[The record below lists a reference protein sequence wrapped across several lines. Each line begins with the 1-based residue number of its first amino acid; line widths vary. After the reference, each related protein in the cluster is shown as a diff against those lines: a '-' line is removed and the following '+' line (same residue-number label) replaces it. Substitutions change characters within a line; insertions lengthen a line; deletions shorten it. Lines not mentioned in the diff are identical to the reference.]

1 MVTVGIDIGSL
12 NTKAVVL
19 QDNEILSWSLVSTG
33 ESTSKAAQAAMDQA
47 LNKTGLADKVSHV
60 VATGAGKKEAV
71 CAHSKAT
78 EIICEAKGARFL
90 HPEVGGLIDIG
101 AESCRVV
108 KCDSNGGVADFALN
122 DKCASGTGIFLDAM
136 AKALEVDVNEMGP
149 LSLQSTNDVNI
160 TSTCV
165 VFAESEVVSQIHR
178 RVNKVDILKG
188 IHKSI
193 AARVL
198 GQTNRL
204 QLEGDILLAGGVA
217 RNIGVVTCLQEMMKS
232 KLIIASD
239 PQLLGAL
246 GAAIIAKEKVEQTC

>member
-19 QDNEILSWSLVSTG
+19 QDNKIISWSLVPTG
-33 ESTSKAAQAAMDQA
+33 ESTSEAAQAALDDV
-47 LNKTGLADKVSHV
+47 LKKSELSNKVNHV
-60 VATGAGKKEAV
+60 AATGAGKKEAT
-71 CAHSKAT
+71 CANSQAT

-90 HPEVGGLIDIG
+90 NPEVGGLIDIG

-108 KCDSNGGVADFALN
+108 KCDPDGSVADFALN

-136 AKALEVDVNEMGP
+136 AKALEVDVKDMGP
-149 LSLQSTNDVNI
+149 LSLQSTVDVNI

-204 QLEGDILLAGGVA
+204 QLDGDILLAGGVA
-217 RNIGVVTCLQEMMKS
+217 QNIGVVTCLQEMMKS
-232 KLIIASD
+232 KLIVPD
-239 PQLLGAL
+239 NPQLLGAL
-246 GAAIIAKEKVEQTC
+246 GAAIIAKEKVEQAC